1 MNYLKLPI
9 GESVDFYS
17 AGKYVAK
24 DNHAHPR
31 RILKSAVLL
40 MNISGKMPISQ
51 MGNEYLMEKGDFI
64 ILFPDVEHFGYAPVR
79 DNQSH
84 FWCHFSLPERY
95 TTEENFEGT
104 ENHLIIPEFGSLSNP
119 EPYYIIFNQMI
130 DAVKKNYTNDVFR
143 QNICNCY
150 MNILLNRLADD
161 CIAEQKAEN
170 QSSVMKKRKALLFK
184 IDQWIKL
191 HFDEQITA
199 ADVAGVF
206 HYNPDYLSQIFKAEW
221 GMGLCEYINS
231 VRIKEAK
238 NLLLNSDAK
247 IYQIAYQVG
256 FNDNKYFMK
265 LFKKFENVTPTQYRE
280 SYFRTS
286 INVK

>member
-1 MNYLKLPI
+1 MKYLKLPMDA
-9 GESVDFYS
+9 SVEFYS
-17 AGKYVAK
+17 AGKYLAK
-24 DNHAHPR
+24 DNHPHPAR
-31 RILKSAVLL
+31 VLKSGVLII
-40 MNISGKMPISQ
+40 NVSGRMPISQ
-51 MGNEYLMEKGDFI
+51 LGKNYLMKKGDFI
-64 ILFPDVEHFGYAPVR
+64 ILFPDTEHFGYAPVEG
-79 DNQSH
+79 NQSH
-84 FWCHFSLPERY
+84 FWCHFRLPENY
-95 TTEENFEGT
+95 KIKKNLANEEKEI
-104 ENHLIIPEFGSLSNP
+104 IIPEFGSLANP

-130 DAVKKNYTNDVFR
+130 DAVNKNYFDDAFR
-143 QNICNCY
+143 QNICSGY
-150 MNILLNRLADD
+150 LNIILNRLADD
-161 CIAEQKAEN
+161 CFTERKEDKLSSIA
-170 QSSVMKKRKALLFK
+170 KKRKAQLFK

-199 ADVAGVF
+199 SDVAKAF
-206 HYNPDYLSQIFKAEW
+206 HYNTDYLSQLFKAEW

-265 LFKKFENVTPTQYRE
+265 MFKKFENVTPSQYRN
-280 SYFRTS
+280 SYFRTD